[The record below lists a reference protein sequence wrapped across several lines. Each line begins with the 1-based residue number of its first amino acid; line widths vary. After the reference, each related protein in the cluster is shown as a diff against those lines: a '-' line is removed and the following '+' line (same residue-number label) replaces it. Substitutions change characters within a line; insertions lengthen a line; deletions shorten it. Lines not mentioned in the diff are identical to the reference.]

1 MSASLGI
8 KVASV
13 LVHVVLTT
21 LVLVW
26 LADDK
31 MAPAVPVL
39 LAPRN

>member
-21 LVLVW
+21 VVLVW
-26 LADDK
+26 LADDR

-39 LAPRN
+39 LAPQN